1 MLGHTHALLVGD
13 WILINHQVANFVRS
27 CSSSAFP
34 SLFQFFFFPAWTA
47 VEQMRRY
54 SGDQE
59 NCCYDCYCVWFDDN
73 PNASETTKR
82 WFWGQDKQMQER
94 SWNLIWDHNCEIS
107 DTLCSLGFTMI
118 FSRQMGVD
126 RHNQRTT
133 ACGAIWSS
141 SGCPCSL
148 QGSWTRFK
156 GSLQLKQ
163 FHTCSLMK
171 RLGSSHRKGKCLLDK
186 CE

>member
-1 MLGHTHALLVGD
+1 
-13 WILINHQVANFVRS
+13 
-27 CSSSAFP
+27 
-34 SLFQFFFFPAWTA
+34 
-47 VEQMRRY
+47 MRRY

-141 SGCPCSL
+141 SGCPCRGVGPDLKVPSNSNNSIRVLLWKDEGAHTGRGNVFWINASRELRCAAEHFGQQKEFQALDFSWNQTKYSINSL
-148 QGSWTRFK
+148 
-156 GSLQLKQ
+156 
-163 FHTCSLMK
+163 
-171 RLGSSHRKGKCLLDK
+171 
-186 CE
+186 